1 VGRASLSREERL
13 VKAQKQLSSMAT
25 AAAAVQG
32 RQGFTPTSGAGNADY
47 TASKLSSYS
56 PTPQGSVQPGPDP
69 FHVDEW
75 PDYVKDGALCYKQ
88 KPTVSMA
95 WPERY
100 VKIEGYSL
108 NFYDVKRPRLG
119 SGSDDS
125 LATVGEK
132 RGSSIPDVSGCTVS
146 MGTEDG
152 YFGEWTKRNLPTVI
166 LNTPERETMQM
177 AFEEDERAQ
186 KFHEILKDLVRAKSD
201 LGGLPG
207 TGATTG
213 TAIATATGQAVANL
227 DSARKLEDK
236 TSIMA
241 GNASQFADLAVQMRQ
256 QQERQPT
263 GFLSSLFSGGAATKR
278 RKKRRTKRRKKGPTK
293 RRKSR
298 QMTRKMTRK
307 MTRRRRR

>member
-1 VGRASLSREERL
+1 MV
-13 VKAQKQLSSMAT
+13 
-25 AAAAVQG
+25 
-32 RQGFTPTSGAGNADY
+32 
-47 TASKLSSYS
+47 
-56 PTPQGSVQPGPDP
+56 
-69 FHVDEW
+69 W
-75 PDYVKDGALCYKQ
+75 PK
-88 KPTVSMA
+88 
-95 WPERY
+95 RY

-108 NFYDVKRPRLG
+108 NFYDVKQPLLG

-166 LNTPERETMQM
+166 LKTPERETMQM

-227 DSARKLEDK
+227 DSARELEDK

-256 QQERQPT
+256 QEQQRQGT
-263 GFLSSLFSGGAATKR
+263 GFLGLFRGGAATKR